1 MTCATPRRSSEP
13 WLCRCS
19 SLLRWF
25 QAGASSLSG
34 TGVRGTVVATHGG
47 VVTARGDTSVEAA
60 EVAGSCASL
69 ERVCVRP
76 GDPARPL
83 GRRRCP
89 VSWGVGGQG
98 RAVPDESAPC
108 RAARQAHPGR
118 VSWCWGQGRR
128 REAVGHVAVVPERGR
143 PSVGAQRRGRST
155 GSRRCSRDV
164 GSGVRPARRGWH
176 RDQNLRRK
184 RKWQVRSGGVSSCLW
199 VALNWRCLSISR

>member
-1 MTCATPRRSSEP
+1 M
-13 WLCRCS
+13 
-19 SLLRWF
+19 
-25 QAGASSLSG
+25 
-34 TGVRGTVVATHGG
+34 ATHGG

-108 RAARQAHPGR
+108 RAARQAHPR
-118 VSWCWGQGRR
+118 VVVLGSGPEAGGCGSRGSCARTGQ
-128 REAVGHVAVVPERGR
+128 AERG
-143 PSVGAQRRGRST
+143 GAAQGTEHRVTEVQSGRGER
-155 GSRRCSRDV
+155 GSSSA
-164 GSGVRPARRGWH
+164 SGLA
-176 RDQNLRRK
+176 
-184 RKWQVRSGGVSSCLW
+184 S
-199 VALNWRCLSISR
+199 